1 MKFDSSKLHSGQAGS
16 LEITITSRT
25 DYPYLGSIIRPG
37 DELETKIR
45 TKDTGKNSS
54 KKTVS
59 FINAIVTVEKVV
71 PEMDTINVN
80 GAYRVEGGS
89 KCGRTNVWLVDGSQ
103 FTLRKRCWRTED
115 IQTLH
120 LQTSNGV
127 AEPIASTTAVEARAM
142 AEFRDLLATDS
153 ELLAFGTET
162 SLYVMDYGAAKAL
175 LITEAALVKLPKEKQ
190 KQFTQSCRKFRGA
203 DVGVIR
209 KSSEWYSEI
218 QSFGGVI
225 AILKYR
231 FNPEDCV
238 A

>member
-1 MKFDSSKLHSGQAGS
+1 MKFDSSKLLSGQTGS

-25 DYPYLGSIIRPG
+25 DYPLLGSVIRPG
-37 DELETKIR
+37 DEIEMKIR
-45 TKDTGKNSS
+45 TKDTLKSSS

-80 GAYRVEGGS
+80 GAYRVKEGS
-89 KCGRTNVWLVDGSQ
+89 KSGRTNVWLVDGSQ

-120 LQTSNGV
+120 LQSSKGV
-127 AEPIASTTAVEARAM
+127 EESVANTTAAEARAM
-142 AEFRDLLATDS
+142 TEFRDLLATDS

-162 SLYVMDYGAAKAL
+162 SLYVMDHGAAKAL
-175 LITEAALVKLPKEKQ
+175 LITEAALGKLPKEKQ
-190 KQFTQSCRKFRGA
+190 NLFTNSSRKFRGA
-203 DVGVIR
+203 DVFVIK
-209 KSSEWYSEI
+209 KSSEFYPEI

-225 AILKYR
+225 AMLKYR

-238 A
+238 V